1 MCDSIHFARWVSS
14 IDFSKYQIRLVS
26 SSPHRRIHPLLRN
39 VLDSNKQKGDASIGF
54 ISRYFSLVLW
64 LLDRRWIFSDHLR
77 SSIVAHEVKTF
88 KPDVVHA
95 FETQNAGYLMLQS
108 LNEIRK
114 LGAKTVLSLYG
125 SDLSWFSK
133 IPHHLNKIATLLPA
147 VDALHYECSR
157 DAKLAKSFGFRG
169 HLLPQSPAAPSIAN
183 ALSIEANRE
192 RPYILVKGYQ
202 NKWGRGANLIRAI
215 HEVRN
220 LLGDKKIIVISAE
233 SNVPRIARKLLRKEG
248 IEVQVYKKNTLS
260 HEQVLEFLSKS
271 EIYMAASMSDGLPA
285 TFIEAMYC
293 GAFPIQTASSCVG
306 EWAKDGQNTFLIQ
319 DPNSVAEIANKLKKA
334 LRDDDLSAK
343 ARQANFELAKQIYA
357 LAPRDSF
364 ANQVYQAVGDLK
376 PTNA

>member
-14 IDFSKYQIRLVS
+14 IDFSKYQVRLVS
-26 SSPHRRIHPLLRN
+26 SSPHRRIHPVLRD
-39 VLDSNKQKGDASIGF
+39 VLDANKQKFDASIGF
-54 ISRYFSLVLW
+54 TSRYFSLVLW
-64 LLDRRWIFSDHLR
+64 LLDRRWLFSDHLR

-95 FETQNAGYLMLQS
+95 FETQNAGYLMLQR
-108 LNEIRK
+108 LREIRK
-114 LGAKTVLSLYG
+114 LSAKTVLSLYG

-133 IPHHLNKIATLLPA
+133 FPHHLSKITTLLPA
-147 VDALHYECSR
+147 VDALHYECTR
-157 DAKLAKSFGFRG
+157 DAQLAKSFGFRG

-215 HEVRN
+215 YEARN

-233 SNVPRIARKLLRKEG
+233 SNVPRLARKLLRTEG
-248 IEVQVYKKNTLS
+248 IEFQVHKKNTLS
-260 HEQVLEFLSKS
+260 HEQVLDFLSKS

-306 EWAKDGQNTFLIQ
+306 EWAQDGQNTFLIQ
-319 DPNSVAEIANKLKKA
+319 DPNSVAEIANKLNKA
-334 LRDDDLSAK
+334 LTDDDLRAK
-343 ARQANFELAKQIYA
+343 ARQANFELAKKIYA
-357 LAPRDSF
+357 LAPRNSF
-364 ANQVYQAVGDLK
+364 ANQVYQTVDDL
-376 PTNA
+376 TASNS

>member
-1 MCDSIHFARWVSS
+1 M
-14 IDFSKYQIRLVS
+14 DFSKYQVRIVS
-26 SSPHRRIHPLLRN
+26 SSPHRRIHPLLRE
-39 VLDSNKQKGDASIGF
+39 VLDASKNQADASISF
-54 ISRYFSLVLW
+54 TSRYFSLVLW
-64 LLDRRWIFSDHLR
+64 LLDRRWLLSDHLR
-77 SSIVAHEVKTF
+77 SSILAQDIKTF

-95 FETQNAGYLMLQS
+95 FETQNAGYLMLQR
-108 LNEIRK
+108 LRQIRK

-133 IPHHLNKIATLLPA
+133 IPHHLRKITTLLPA

-157 DAKLAKSFGFRG
+157 DAKLSKAFGFRG
-169 HLLPQSPAAPSIAN
+169 LLLPQSPAAPSIAN
-183 ALSIEANRE
+183 APSIETYWE

-215 HEVRN
+215 HEARN

-233 SNVPRIARKLLRKEG
+233 SNVPRLARKLLRKKG
-248 IEVQVYKKNTLS
+248 IEIQVYKKNTLS
-260 HEQVLEFLSKS
+260 HEQVLDFLSKS

-306 EWAKDGQNTFLIQ
+306 EWAQDGQNTFLIQ
-319 DPNSVAEIANKLKKA
+319 DPNSVAEIASKLNEA
-334 LRDDDLSAK
+334 LASSDLRTK
-343 ARQANFELAKQIYA
+343 ARQANFELAKKIYA

-364 ANQVYQAVGDLK
+364 ANQVYQAVDDLK